1 MCQQAPPGS
10 QEYKPGLHGPL
21 SRVVYESGRWIG
33 RGRFRQRLQHL
44 CRRGSRE
51 HGPGAWAWWQ
61 AGPLREVRTG
71 ADAGRLVLGAPGAPP
86 GSSVAS
92 RLLLSGTAAESLS
105 WSPGKRGTAQAL
117 DNTAPVLFIY
127 FRSAPYWLTLFV
139 YFLFIFCVPTL
150 GSSEGRSRSVMF
162 IAVSL
167 APGVQHTAGIC
178 CVFVERI

>member
-1 MCQQAPPGS
+1 MGQQAPPGS

-61 AGPLREVRTG
+61 AGPLREGRMGLTRG
-71 ADAGRLVLGAPGAPP
+71 GPCRAGPSTVP

-92 RLLLSGTAAESLS
+92 RPLLSGTAAESLS
-105 WSPGKRGTAQAL
+105 RSPGREEL
-117 DNTAPVLFIY
+117 PRPL
-127 FRSAPYWLTLFV
+127 LTQHLS
-139 YFLFIFCVPTL
+139 FLFIF
-150 GSSEGRSRSVMF
+150 
-162 IAVSL
+162 
-167 APGVQHTAGIC
+167 GVLLTG
-178 CVFVERI
+178 